1 MNYFHPA
8 AAYRLRQLQRGNGL
22 PLFNQKENA

>member
-1 MNYFHPA
+1 MTNFHPA
-8 AAYRLRQLQRGNGL
+8 VAYRLRQLQRGNGL

>member
-1 MNYFHPA
+1 MNIFHPA
-8 AAYRLRQLQRGNGL
+8 AALRLRQLQRGNGL